1 MYGTNDFD
9 LCCLSTVNVQTMLA
23 PPRPALVPRSQR
35 WHARTDLLVLGSHY
49 RILVHTDKTGATS
62 PGFLPALTGST
73 ADGYKAL

>member
-1 MYGTNDFD
+1 MGQMTLICAVF
-9 LCCLSTVNVQTMLA
+9 LLSMSRRCS
-23 PPRPALVPRSQR
+23 PRPALVPRSQR

-73 ADGYKAL
+73 ADGYKAP